1 MKEMTITQFK
11 ELAQNCINDLN
22 VIGIYPKV
30 TLENINI
37 NRRLTQ
43 TFGKCIYTWRKIDNN
58 EYDFKTVKIDI
69 SYRLLTD
76 ENKMRNTLYHELLH
90 ACSEC
95 IKCHH
100 GGQWKKYAELVTDCY
115 GTSIERCGDWNETT
129 AIKVGKEY
137 SWKCSACGQ
146 KFSVT
151 RNRAPKWYMHPKG
164 YIHKD
169 CPCGKGY
176 LMSEYYEYKLV

>member
-1 MKEMTITQFK
+1 MKEMSIAQFK
-11 ELAQNCINDLN
+11 ELAQNCIDDLN

-43 TFGKCIYTWRKIDNN
+43 TFGKCVYTWRKVNN
-58 EYDFKTVKIDI
+58 EYDFKTVRIDI

-76 ENKMRNTLYHELLH
+76 EHKMRNTLYHELLH

-95 IKCHH
+95 ISCHH

-146 KFSVT
+146 KFTTT

-164 YIHKD
+164 YTHKN

-176 LMSEYYEYKLV
+176 VMSEYYGYKLV